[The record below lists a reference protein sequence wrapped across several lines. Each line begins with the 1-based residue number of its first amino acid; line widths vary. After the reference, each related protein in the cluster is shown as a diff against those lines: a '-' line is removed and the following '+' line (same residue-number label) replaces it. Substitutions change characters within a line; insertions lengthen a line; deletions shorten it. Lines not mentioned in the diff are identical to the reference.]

1 MFSRVAFLILKLLV
15 VLFPIGAGLFL
26 TNLGMVKLNE
36 ATIVPFR
43 QLSNPYGFLAFSSI
57 QLQGVTWCIIIGD
70 QFLDIKNDTYSLLVV
85 FSFDLI
91 NASSGEH
98 VIGFQLPGFG
108 EFSTEPGVA
117 ELGFRIEGYNEQ
129 GKISVEVTDEKAVLV
144 EEVEIS
150 IVYAK
155 FVALP
160 NAFHYE
166 GRVLFTWKGFTAR
179 DGYSTYS
186 IIFPVAKTK
195 ETVHQ
200 AVYDYFPK
208 AYAYY
213 GDDLSLDI
221 KIHLP
226 EDCELRRVYPLPSGE
241 EAMPGVGGRRL
252 YWHQLEVEKTGAP
265 HPNSELITVNF
276 ELRSESE
283 LRNRLFFDSGLYMGL
298 GVSLVFGGIH
308 EALKVAMESKRK
320 RTE

>member
-26 TNLGMVKLNE
+26 TNLGVVKLNE
-36 ATIVPFR
+36 ATIVLFR
-43 QLSNPYGFLAFSSI
+43 QLSNPYGFLVFSSI
-57 QLQGVTWCIIIGD
+57 QLQRVEWTFIIGD
-70 QFLDIKNDTYSLLVV
+70 QFLDIKNDTASLLIC
-85 FSFDLI
+85 FDFDLI
-91 NASSGEH
+91 NASSGEQ

-108 EFSTEPGVA
+108 EFSAEPGVA

-129 GKISVEVTDEKAVLV
+129 GKVSVEVTDEKAVLV
-144 EEVEIS
+144 EEVEIC

-155 FVALP
+155 FVALS
-160 NAFHYE
+160 NAFYYE
-166 GRVLFTWKGFTAR
+166 GRVFFTWKGFTAR

-186 IIFPVAKTK
+186 IIFPVAKSK

-241 EAMPGVGGRRL
+241 AMPGVGGRRL
-252 YWHQLEVEKTGAP
+252 YWHQLEVEKAGAP

-308 EALKVAMESKRK
+308 EALRIATESKRK